1 MRTVKTW
8 RSRIE
13 MTDLTQLQGEELS
26 EVLGRAGGQVRLFS
40 IGEVGPSYYLECEA
54 REESDA
60 AAAMESVLTGAKAE
74 CPWASNGR
82 LGEMEGGT

>member
-13 MTDLTQLQGEELS
+13 MTDLTQLQS